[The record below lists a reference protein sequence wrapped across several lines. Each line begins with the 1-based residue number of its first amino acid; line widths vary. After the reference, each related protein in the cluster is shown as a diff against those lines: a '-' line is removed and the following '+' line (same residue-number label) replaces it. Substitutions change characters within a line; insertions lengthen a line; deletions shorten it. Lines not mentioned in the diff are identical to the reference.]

1 MIKYT
6 NLPESWAT
14 ATLSEIA
21 NTHEL
26 RNEMWKAKR
35 TALRDSMQR

>member
-14 ATLSEIA
+14 ATL
-21 NTHEL
+21 
-26 RNEMWKAKR
+26 KAYPK
-35 TALRDSMQR
+35 TTNLAKIS

>member
-14 ATLSEIA
+14 ATLSELIA
-21 NTHEL
+21 NITNL
-26 RNEMWKAKR
+26 RKR
-35 TALRDSMQR
+35 